1 MRSRDRR
8 VLQLQRL
15 RKEYERK
22 LQENASLMEENQSLK
37 ATCDTLRGQIHVK
50 RVFLLKWVGT
60 RNSASRNGGKGSEI
74 GESRETTT

>member
-22 LQENASLMEENQSLK
+22 LQENTRLLEENQSLK
-37 ATCDTLRGQIHVK
+37 VACDTLRGEINVAA
-50 RVFLLKWVGT
+50 VFLPY
-60 RNSASRNGGKGSEI
+60 
-74 GESRETTT
+74 

>member
-37 ATCDTLRGQIHVK
+37 VSCDSLKSQIGVS
-50 RVFLLKWVGT
+50 RA
-60 RNSASRNGGKGSEI
+60 SAL
-74 GESRETTT
+74 TM

>member
-22 LQENASLMEENQSLK
+22 LQENASLLEENQTLK
-37 ATCDTLRGQIHVK
+37 AACDTLRGQIHVVRDFSIGLGRSK
-50 RVFLLKWVGT
+50 KQCFKKWRKKN
-60 RNSASRNGGKGSEI
+60 RNR
-74 GESRETTT
+74 

>member
-50 RVFLLKWVGT
+50 YDFPIEMGRNKKQCFKKWRKRK
-60 RNSASRNGGKGSEI
+60 RNR
-74 GESRETTT
+74 